1 MPHKATSAPFEED
14 NLYEESVL
22 RHVLYCQPTILRMC
36 DLLREVRPISSDT
49 EPRDAIERAVREL
62 VKVNLLHRHGDC
74 VLPTS
79 TAVYVQGLD
88 LG

>member
-1 MPHKATSAPFEED
+1 MYAQATSAPFEED
-14 NLYEESVL
+14 AVYEQAVL
-22 RHVLYCQPTILRMC
+22 SHVLISQPTILRMS
-36 DLLREVRPISSDT
+36 DLLREVRPEIGEAD
-49 EPRDAIERAVREL
+49 PVDAVERAVREL

-79 TAVYVQGLD
+79 TAVYVRGMD

>member
-1 MPHKATSAPFEED
+1 MQSKATSAPFEED
-14 NLYEESVL
+14 DVYEQAVL
-22 RHVLYCQPTILRMC
+22 RHVLYWQPTILRMG
-36 DLLREVRPISSDT
+36 DLLREVRPLPSDSH
-49 EPRDAIERAVREL
+49 PRDAVERAVREL

-79 TAVYVQGLD
+79 TAVYIRGME

>member
-1 MPHKATSAPFEED
+1 LHDQFTSEPSKED
-14 NLYEESVL
+14 DLYEGAVL
-22 RHVLYCQPTILRMC
+22 RHVLYWRPTILRMG
-36 DLLREVRPISSDT
+36 DLLREVRPIPSDT
-49 EPRDAIERAVREL
+49 DPGDAVERAVREL

-79 TAVYVQGLD
+79 TAVYVRGMD

>member
-1 MPHKATSAPFEED
+1 MHAQATSASFHED
-14 NLYEESVL
+14 DLYEQAVL
-22 RHVLYCQPTILRMC
+22 SHVLISQPTILRLC
-36 DLLREVRPISSDT
+36 DLIREVKPGIGDSD
-49 EPRDAIERAVREL
+49 PREAVERAVREL

-79 TAVYVQGLD
+79 TAVYVRGMD

>member
-1 MPHKATSAPFEED
+1 LHDQITSAPAEED
-14 NLYEESVL
+14 AVYEQAVL
-22 RHVLYCQPTILRMC
+22 NHVLISQPTILRMS
-36 DLLREVRPISSDT
+36 DLTREVRPGIGDSD
-49 EPRDAIERAVREL
+49 PVDAVERAVREL

-79 TAVYVQGLD
+79 TAVYVRGMD

>member
-1 MPHKATSAPFEED
+1 LHDQITSAPAEED
-14 NLYEESVL
+14 DLYEQAVL
-22 RHVLYCQPTILRMC
+22 RHVLYWQPTILRMA
-36 DLLREVRPISSDT
+36 DLLREVRPIPSDT
-49 EPRDAIERAVREL
+49 VPRDAVERAVREL

-79 TAVYVQGLD
+79 TAVYVRGMD

>member
-1 MPHKATSAPFEED
+1 MHHKATLGPAEED
-14 NLYEESVL
+14 HVYEQAVL
-22 RHVLYCQPTILRMC
+22 THVLFSQPTILRLC
-36 DLLREVRPISSDT
+36 DLKREVRPGIGNSD
-49 EPRDAIERAVREL
+49 PADAVERAVREL

-79 TAVYVQGLD
+79 TAVYVSEMD

>member
-1 MPHKATSAPFEED
+1 LYAQATSAPFEED

-22 RHVLYCQPTILRMC
+22 RHVLYWQPTILRMG
-36 DLLREVRPISSDT
+36 DLLREVRPIPNHTD
-49 EPRDAIERAVREL
+49 PHDAVERAVREL

-79 TAVYVQGLD
+79 TAVYVRGMD

>member
-1 MPHKATSAPFEED
+1 MHAKGTSAPAEED
-14 NLYEESVL
+14 AVYEQAVL
-22 RHVLYCQPTILRMC
+22 AHVLISQPTILRMS
-36 DLLREVRPISSDT
+36 DLIREVRPEIGDSN
-49 EPRDAIERAVREL
+49 PVDAVKRAVREL

-79 TAVYVQGLD
+79 TAVYVRGMD